1 MCGRYRLPSAEE
13 NSPQAQRVLQAV
25 RSLYSQAPEERK
37 EGQEDCLPGQALPA
51 YTPNGPALVRWGL
64 AMPGRRGNPLINL
77 RAESALEKPF
87 FRRALTGSGRCLF
100 PAAAYQEGSKD
111 GQRLLFRPVAGGLLF
126 LAGVLLPPAEPRGL
140 PRALVLTTEA
150 NDSVRPFHHRMPLI
164 LPAEQCRP
172 FLFRPERLEALLAQ
186 RPALLQPILLP

>member
-1 MCGRYRLPSAEE
+1 M
-13 NSPQAQRVLQAV
+13 
-25 RSLYSQAPEERK
+25 
-37 EGQEDCLPGQALPA
+37 
-51 YTPNGPALVRWGL
+51 
-64 AMPGRRGNPLINL
+64 
-77 RAESALEKPF
+77 
-87 FRRALTGSGRCLF
+87 
-100 PAAAYQEGSKD
+100 
-111 GQRLLFRPVAGGLLF
+111 AGGLLF

-172 FLFRPERLEALLAQ
+172 FLFRPECLEALLAQ